1 MDAFVTRKRKKD
13 TVEDQ
18 RAVVAADDEPT
29 EIKLA
34 ILSSLHPEFSHEALL
49 DVLLAHDGSVS
60 GASVSL
66 VAPGPDTTLTSPRK
80 KVASAVVAQTSLR
93 NFAQPKEPES
103 SIPQKRAKLLSRK
116 GATLH
121 LYDPEDIADHTP
133 CSIVHN
139 FLPSDLANELLQ
151 EMLEESKT
159 YEKITFKL
167 FDNVVSSPHT
177 SSFYVDS
184 YDEMQRQKFEVG
196 HPFLVLIPNIHWSVR
211 CLTLELCSTYT
222 MAPVSMTF
230 VGLHLSSTR

>member
-1 MDAFVTRKRKKD
+1 MDAFVTRKRKKGP
-13 TVEDQ
+13 VEDQ
-18 RAVVAADDEPT
+18 QTVVAADDEPT
-29 EIKLA
+29 ELKLA
-34 ILSSLHPEFSHEALL
+34 VLSSLHPEFSQEALL

-60 GASVSL
+60 KASLSL
-66 VAPGPDTTLTSPRK
+66 VAPGADTTLTSPRK
-80 KVASAVVAQTSLR
+80 RVASAVVAQTSLR
-93 NFAQPKEPES
+93 GFTQPREPDS
-103 SIPQKRAKLLSRK
+103 STPQKRAKLLSRK

-121 LYDPEDIADHTP
+121 LYDPEDIANHTP

-139 FLPSDLANELLQ
+139 FLPSDLANELLR

-196 HPFLVLIPNIHWSVR
+196 HPFLVLVTNIHWSVR
-211 CLTLELCSTYT
+211 YLTIRV
-222 MAPVSMTF
+222 AVPI
-230 VGLHLSSTR
+230 